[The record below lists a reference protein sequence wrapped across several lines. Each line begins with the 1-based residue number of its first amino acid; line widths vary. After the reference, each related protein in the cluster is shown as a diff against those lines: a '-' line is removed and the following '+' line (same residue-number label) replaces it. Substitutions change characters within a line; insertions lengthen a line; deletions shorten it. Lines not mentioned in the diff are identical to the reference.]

1 MGLCIKHARESIE
14 TKANCSVM
22 TEVRDKLLGS
32 EMVSTLAEVNRD
44 VTESMDMRDAINST
58 IAHVWPTR
66 KRRIAHD
73 MIVINFVKLVDD
85 LLGYMQVILILHAL
99 ATAGR
104 NWDHLPSIDKVFLPT
119 FVSLGGKLFIFF
131 VSFIWAWFSF
141 VSEGGDPKLMEYDEL
156 HRLVRLS
163 YHAMPVI
170 FHSLAFLFFY
180 AVVHCHLNNAN
191 RGRGICKAFDL
202 ELITVALCLVIGAKI
217 LHYILNFYQ
226 IFKHT
231 QQPVRRRTFRSTLG
245 GASIPLLGG
254 FGQAGIPRSSFGP
267 SSRPV
272 SSFVGAPL
280 AAPNSSAIPA
290 LSEAPSLPNTANT
303 AYSMGYDY
311 GSGTPTGPV

>member
-1 MGLCIKHARESIE
+1 MS
-14 TKANCSVM
+14 
-22 TEVRDKLLGS
+22 EVQQKLIGNEL
-32 EMVSTLAEVNRD
+32 VSTFAEVDRE
-44 VTESMDMRDAINST
+44 VASSMDMRDAINSA
-58 IAHVWPTR
+58 IARVWPTR
-66 KRRIAHD
+66 KRRITHD

-85 LLGYMQVILILHAL
+85 LLSYMQVILILQAL

-119 FVSLGGKLFIFF
+119 FVSLGGKLFIFI

-141 VSEGGDPKLMEYDEL
+141 VTEGGDPKLLEYDEL

-163 YHAMPVI
+163 YHSMPVI

-180 AVVHCHLNNAN
+180 AVIHCHLNNAH
-191 RGRGICKAFDL
+191 RGQGICRAFDL

-231 QQPVRRRTFRSTLG
+231 QQPVRRRTYRSDLPG
-245 GASIPLLGG
+245 VSIPLLSGLG
-254 FGQAGIPRSSFGP
+254 SGNSQRTSFGP
-267 SSRPV
+267 SGLAV
-272 SSFVGAPL
+272 SSFVGAPH
-280 AAPNSSAIPA
+280 ATSVGNAPATLPDTST
-290 LSEAPSLPNTANT
+290 LPNTANT
-303 AYSMGYDY
+303 SYGIGYEY